1 MCQMLLQGRVR
12 DFPTRFGK
20 TDVFGNP
27 EKRDV
32 GVVGRTE
39 SLRSGMKRKQLSLKP
54 QVSPTSVPLQMLRS
68 LKHIP
73 MDTQTSLMPR
83 SDPPSLREA
92 YNKRPPY

>member
-20 TDVFGNP
+20 MDVFGNP

-39 SLRSGMKRKQLSLKP
+39 SLKSGMKRKQLPLEP
-54 QVSPTSVPLQMLRS
+54 QVSPTSAPLQILRS
-68 LKHIP
+68 
-73 MDTQTSLMPR
+73 S
-83 SDPPSLREA
+83 
-92 YNKRPPY
+92 